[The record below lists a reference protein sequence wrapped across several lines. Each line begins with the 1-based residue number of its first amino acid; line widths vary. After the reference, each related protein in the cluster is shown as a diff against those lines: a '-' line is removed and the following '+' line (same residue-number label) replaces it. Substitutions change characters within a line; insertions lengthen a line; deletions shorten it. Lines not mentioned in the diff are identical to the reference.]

1 MQRYKQSSELQKLRT
16 KNVVFLVGSLGFGLV
31 AYWLGSLVFGLLCL
45 FCVWRLVSPSVYFAP
60 AKRHSVVSLDI
71 SGSTKSVRFCR
82 TNLGTYIPCIFTPV
96 MHKEVEKRTTN
107 KTAQRLAGGGVKLGW
122 QLEDCNT
129 YTNTGHYQSTVIED
143 LEFTLPA
150 AIVAY
155 LCLLVRSD
163 KDTIFDTVTL
173 RHYLSWLQRKTY
185 FAALLVSVVLW
196 WCNGLQVLF
205 WLISSS
211 PTLPKGVQ
219 TAKTPIKSTMV
230 YENTENV
237 KEVAHA

>member
-1 MQRYKQSSELQKLRT
+1 MAKVRQSSEVQKLRT
-16 KNVVFLVGSLGFGLV
+16 KNVFFLLAALLFGLA
-31 AYWLGSLVFGLLCL
+31 AYFFASLVLGLLCA
-45 FCVWRLVSPSVYFAP
+45 FFVWRLVSPSVYFAS

-71 SGSTKSVRFCR
+71 SGATKSVRFCR
-82 TNLGTYIPCIFTPV
+82 TNLGTFIPAVFTPV
-96 MHKEVEKRTTN
+96 LHRGVEKRTTN

-122 QLEDCNT
+122 ELEDCNT
-129 YTNTGHYQSTVIED
+129 YTNTGNYQSTVLED
-143 LEFTLPA
+143 LEFSLSA

-173 RHYLSWLQRKTY
+173 RQYLTWLQKRTY
-185 FAALLVSVVLW
+185 LATALVSVLLW
-196 WCNGLQVLF
+196 WCNGVQVLF
-205 WLISSS
+205 WLLSPS
-211 PTLPKGVQ
+211 PTPLKGVQ

>member
-1 MQRYKQSSELQKLRT
+1 MAKVVLKTEVSKLRFQ
-16 KNVVFLVGSLGFGLV
+16 NVIFLLAALLFGLA
-31 AYWLGSLVFGLLCL
+31 AYFFYSLVLGLFALW
-45 FCVWRLVSPSVYFAP
+45 CVWCLISPSVYFAP

-71 SGSTKSVRFCR
+71 SGATKSVRFCR
-82 TNLGTYIPCIFTPV
+82 TNLGTFIPAVFTPV
-96 MHKEVEKRTTN
+96 LHRGVEKRTTN
-107 KTAQRLAGGGVKLGW
+107 KTAERLAGGGVKLGW
-122 QLEDCNT
+122 SLEDCNT

-150 AIVAY
+150 ALVCY
-155 LCLLVRSD
+155 LCLLCRSD
-163 KDTIFDTVTL
+163 RDTIFDTQTL
-173 RHYLSWLQRKTY
+173 RQYLSWLQKRTY

-205 WLISSS
+205 WLINPS